1 MPLFCDVA
9 LAVPLDMAFTYAI
22 PPGME
27 PVVGGR
33 VLVPFRQQR
42 MSGIVVELHDR
53 APQGIDDFR
62 NDGKEERVRPQGLQP
77 DFLAMPGSAANEV
90 AERVEFETS
99 AAKAAIE
106 NNPLTAALKRCAT
119 PNQIFPAASKAAP
132 VHKSVPADPPISKAS
147 SNAKAAWIRSV
158 IEALDVAPVLD
169 EQLLKLGRWIA
180 DYYLAPIGEVFRTML
195 PLVAEFKRTITYRIT
210 DQGHMALHLAGMSG
224 SPARSQRTPDEQ
236 LVEFRVLD
244 YLAEREGVRE
254 QSLRGATKVSKAL
267 LAGMVRKKWIA
278 REDVS
283 AVRDAVRTIKVAVL
297 LGAEA
302 ASEGKI
308 AEASP
313 PPDGPEARPHTETQH
328 PQNERSAGDSPAVA
342 GATSPRS
349 SLAKKLNNNQRALID
364 ALAAAGGRLPVETLR
379 DLDVPRTTLATL
391 VRRGLIEIVE
401 EPEDRTAPK
410 LKPRRSPFE
419 FEFSPAQKEA
429 VKQIL
434 ESVGARKFT
443 GMLLHGV
450 TGSGKTAVYLAVMR
464 EVLEQG
470 RSSILLVP
478 EIGLTPAMAADLIQV
493 FGDEVAILHS
503 GLSDD
508 ERAEQWHRIKRGEA
522 RVVVGTRSAVFAP
535 VSDLALVIVDEE
547 QDSSYKQE
555 ETPRYHARDVA
566 VMRAKMAGAVVVLGS
581 ATPSLESYYNAKK
594 HKYALLELP
603 DRVEQRPLPEV
614 EILDM
619 RQEFQETGQ
628 EQVISR
634 KLAEE
639 IRERLEKKE
648 QVMVL
653 LNRRGYSPVVLCRAC
668 GETLQCKNCA
678 VSMTHHKREHKME
691 CHYCG
696 HVAQIPNKCA
706 KCGSEYVY
714 FVGTGSEKLEE
725 LLHGMFPQ
733 ARIGRLD
740 RDTVRGREDFER
752 ALNALNEGELD
763 MLVGTQMIAKGHDV
777 HGVTLVGVVGADH
790 ALSLP
795 DFRAA
800 ERTFQLLTQVAGR
813 AGRGNSPGKVVLQ
826 TYFPDHYAVQFAA
839 RHDFAGFYDK
849 ELQFRSWM
857 HYPPYSAIANVV
869 IRSEK
874 LDEALAW
881 SGELGRWFEKT
892 RHEGIRVL
900 GPAAAPI
907 LRLKRDYRYHFI
919 LKSPS
924 REKMNALL
932 RAMLKEAAAK
942 KIPRTQ
948 VIVDVDAVWLM

>member
-1 MPLFCDVA
+1 MPTFCDVA
-9 LAVPLDMAFTYAI
+9 LAVPLDMVFTYAI
-22 PPGME
+22 PPGLE

-53 APQGIDDFR
+53 PPQV
-62 NDGKEERVRPQGLQP
+62 N
-77 DFLAMPGSAANEV
+77 
-90 AERVEFETS
+90 
-99 AAKAAIE
+99 
-106 NNPLTAALKRCAT
+106 
-119 PNQIFPAASKAAP
+119 ASQVK
-132 VHKSVPADPPISKAS
+132 
-147 SNAKAAWIRSV
+147 IRKV
-158 IEALDVAPVLD
+158 IEAPDLAPVLD
-169 EQLLKLGRWIA
+169 ERLLKLGKWIA
-180 DYYLAPIGEVFRTML
+180 DYYLAPMGEVFRTML
-195 PLVAEFKRTITYRIT
+195 PLSAEFKRAVAYHIT
-210 DQGHMALHLAGMSG
+210 DEGRMALHLAGMSG
-224 SPARSQRTPDEQ
+224 SPARSKRTPDEQ

-254 QSLRGATKVSKAL
+254 ESLRGTTRVGKAL
-267 LAGMVRKKWIA
+267 LAGMVRKKWIV

-283 AVRDAVRTIKVAVL
+283 AARDAARVVKVAVL
-297 LGAEA
+297 LGAE
-302 ASEGKI
+302 G

-313 PPDGPEARPHTETQH
+313 PLDGPEARPHT
-328 PQNERSAGDSPAVA
+328 NIAR
-342 GATSPRS
+342 
-349 SLAKKLNNNQRALID
+349 KLNENQRTLVET
-364 ALAAAGGRLPVETLR
+364 LAAAGGRVPIEALR
-379 DLDVPRTTLATL
+379 ELDVPRTTLGTL
-391 VRRGLIEIVE
+391 VRRGLIELVD
-401 EPEDRTAPK
+401 EPQDFTMSVSK
-410 LKPRRSPFE
+410 LKPRQSPFE
-419 FEFSPAQKEA
+419 FEFSAAQREALGKIGEA
-429 VKQIL
+429 VG
-434 ESVGARKFT
+434 SRKF
-443 GMLLHGV
+443 GGLLLHGI
-450 TGSGKTAVYLAVMR
+450 TGSGKTAVYLACMR

-478 EIGLTPAMAADLIQV
+478 EIGLTPAVAADLHQV

-503 GLSDD
+503 GLSDA
-508 ERAEQWHRIKRGEA
+508 ERAEQWHRIRRGEA
-522 RVVVGTRSAVFAP
+522 RVVAGTRSAVFAP
-535 VSDLALVIVDEE
+535 VSDLALIIVDEE

-594 HKYALLELP
+594 NKYALVELP
-603 DRVEQRPLPEV
+603 DRVEMRPLPEV
-614 EILDM
+614 EIVDM

-639 IRERLEKKE
+639 IHERLEKKE

-668 GETLQCKNCA
+668 GKTLQCKNCA
-678 VSMTHHKREHKME
+678 VSMTHHKRERKME

-696 HVAQIPNKCA
+696 HVAHIPDKCA
-706 KCGSEYVY
+706 HCGSEYVY

-725 LLHGMFPQ
+725 LLHGMFPK

-740 RDTVRGREDFER
+740 RDTVRGREDFEH
-752 ALNALNEGELD
+752 ALNALNEGALD
-763 MLVGTQMIAKGHDV
+763 MLVGTQMIAKGHDI
-777 HGVTLVGVVGADH
+777 HGVTLVGVVGADM
-790 ALSLP
+790 ALGLP

-813 AGRGNSPGKVVLQ
+813 AGRGQSPGKVVLQ
-826 TYFPDHYAVQFAA
+826 TYFQEHYAVQFAA
-839 RHDFAGFYDK
+839 RHDFAGFYEK
-849 ELQFRSWM
+849 ELQFRAWM
-857 HYPPYSAIANVV
+857 HYPPYSAIANVL
-869 IRSEK
+869 IRSEN
-874 LDEALAW
+874 LDDALTW

-907 LRLKRDYRYHFI
+907 TRLKRDYRYHFI

-924 REKMNALL
+924 REKMNVLL
-932 RAMLKEAAAK
+932 RAMLAEAAAR

-948 VIVDVDAVWLM
+948 VIVDVDAMWLM